1 AEAGDHARARRPPA
15 GGGRPLG
22 RVALADAAGP
32 RRRSAR
38 APHAHLRRHRRAGV
52 LPRARGP
59 RRRHDQRAPRRGLR
73 RQPRP
78 ARVRPGAPP
87 RRQAPRP
94 RHRARGGRPG
104 AAPPARALARAR
116 GGGDRARAVRV
127 AVDPAIQARQG
138 QGMNKTFGN
147 DDARST
153 AAGLPDIQVAA
164 LDARH
169 LEVLARAS
177 GARRAVEIGTL
188 GGYSGVAILRGLA
201 ADGELDTIDSEPR
214 HAEVARESFRR
225 AGFADR
231 ARVHVGLALDVLPRL
246 ERRGPFD
253 LVFIDAD
260 KEGYPRY
267 LDWAAQ
273 NLRPGGIVLLD
284 NAFLFGDLPEAP

>member
-1 AEAGDHARARRPPA
+1 
-15 GGGRPLG
+15 
-22 RVALADAAGP
+22 
-32 RRRSAR
+32 
-38 APHAHLRRHRRAGV
+38 
-52 LPRARGP
+52 
-59 RRRHDQRAPRRGLR
+59 
-73 RQPRP
+73 
-78 ARVRPGAPP
+78 
-87 RRQAPRP
+87 
-94 RHRARGGRPG
+94 
-104 AAPPARALARAR
+104 
-116 GGGDRARAVRV
+116 
-127 AVDPAIQARQG
+127 
-138 QGMNKTFGN
+138 MNKTFGN
-147 DDARST
+147 DDARVAEWLYQAYGPEDEVLAEIRARSA

-169 LEVLARAS
+169 LEVLARAA

-188 GGYSGVAILRGLA
+188 GGYSGVSILRGLT
-201 ADGELDTIDSEPR
+201 ADGELDTVDSEPR

-225 AGFADR
+225 AGFGER

-284 NAFLFGDLPEAP
+284 NAFLFGHLPESPAGERTAAIRAMQAVHEALAHGGKFRATPLPTGEGLALGVRI

>member
-1 AEAGDHARARRPPA
+1 
-15 GGGRPLG
+15 
-22 RVALADAAGP
+22 
-32 RRRSAR
+32 
-38 APHAHLRRHRRAGV
+38 
-52 LPRARGP
+52 
-59 RRRHDQRAPRRGLR
+59 
-73 RQPRP
+73 
-78 ARVRPGAPP
+78 
-87 RRQAPRP
+87 
-94 RHRARGGRPG
+94 
-104 AAPPARALARAR
+104 
-116 GGGDRARAVRV
+116 
-127 AVDPAIQARQG
+127 
-138 QGMNKTFGN
+138 MNKTFGN
-147 DDARST
+147 DDARVAEWLLERYAPEDEVLAEIRARSA

-188 GGYSGVAILRGLA
+188 GGYSGVAILRGLGQG
-201 ADGELDTIDSEPR
+201 GELDTIDSEPR

-225 AGFADR
+225 AGFAER

-284 NAFLFGDLPEAP
+284 NAFLFGHLPEAPAGERAASIRAMQAVHATLAGSGKFRATPLPTGEGLALGVRV